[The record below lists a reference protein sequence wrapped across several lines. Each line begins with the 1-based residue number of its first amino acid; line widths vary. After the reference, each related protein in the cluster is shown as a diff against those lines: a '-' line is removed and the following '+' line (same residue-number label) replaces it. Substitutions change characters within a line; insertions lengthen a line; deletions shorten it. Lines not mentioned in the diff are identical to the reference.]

1 MSSVVIPAHGHATN
15 PSPLAPRDGAGGR
28 LAGKVALVTGGN
40 SGIGLATAEAFVR
53 EGARVVVTGR
63 DEGTLAAAL
72 ASLRGVAAARG
83 GDAGEVLAERADVT
97 RMEDLD
103 RVMGAA
109 GRAFGR
115 IDILFVN
122 AGIGAFAPLEHATE
136 EHFDALFGV
145 NVKGAYFTVQKA
157 LPLLAP
163 GASVILTGSANGR
176 VGMPGASVYS
186 ATKAALRSLARTLS
200 ADLGERG
207 VRVNVLSPGPVHT
220 PIYDRLGLAAEAL
233 EATRAGIAAMV
244 PLGRFGEPREI
255 AEAAVFLASDESS
268 YFVGAELVADGGLSQ
283 L

>member
-1 MSSVVIPAHGHATN
+1 
-15 PSPLAPRDGAGGR
+15 
-28 LAGKVALVTGGN
+28 VALVTGGN

-53 EGARVVVTGR
+53 EGARVAVTGR
-63 DEGTLAAAL
+63 DEATLAAAL
-72 ASLRGVAAARG
+72 ASLRGAAASRG
-83 GDAGEVLAERADVT
+83 GDTGEVLAERADVT

-103 RVMGAA
+103 RVMDAA

-115 IDILFVN
+115 IDVLFVN

-145 NVKGAYFTVQKA
+145 NVKGAYFTVQKT

-163 GASVILTGSANGR
+163 GASVIFTGSANGR

-207 VRVNVLSPGPVHT
+207 VRVNILSPGPVHT

-255 AEAAVFLASDESS
+255 AAAAVFLASDESS
-268 YFVGAELVADGGLSQ
+268 FFVGAELVADGGLSQ